1 MHLFIYSENPEI
13 SDLYQEHSTYHPG
26 DCGFDLFVPEDVVFE
41 PGEKSKIVDL
51 EVSCEAFSQ
60 QENKSKNIC
69 YYMYPRSS
77 MGARTP
83 LRLSNSVGIID
94 AGYRGT
100 LKAILDNIDLEEP
113 YVVEKG
119 TRLLQLCSP
128 IMDEITYEV
137 VNALS
142 NTSRGTGGLGST
154 GS

>member
-1 MHLFIYSENPEI
+1 
-13 SDLYQEHSTYHPG
+13 
-26 DCGFDLFVPEDVVFE
+26 
-41 PGEKSKIVDL
+41 
-51 EVSCEAFSQ
+51 
-60 QENKSKNIC
+60 
-69 YYMYPRSS
+69 

>member
-1 MHLFIYSENPEI
+1 
-13 SDLYQEHSTYHPG
+13 
-26 DCGFDLFVPEDVVFE
+26 
-41 PGEKSKIVDL
+41 
-51 EVSCEAFSQ
+51 
-60 QENKSKNIC
+60 
-69 YYMYPRSS
+69 MYPRSS